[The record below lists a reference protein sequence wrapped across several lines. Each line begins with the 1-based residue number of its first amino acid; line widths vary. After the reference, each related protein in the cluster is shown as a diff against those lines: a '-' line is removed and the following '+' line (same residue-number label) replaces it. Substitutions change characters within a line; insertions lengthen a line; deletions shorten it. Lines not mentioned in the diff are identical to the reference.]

1 MVKSVFP
8 SSSGRKGSNRNLTML
23 RFLLV
28 CEGPSDGTLV
38 DHIQRLLVS
47 CGASEADGNSSHYGR
62 YLRDKIRLGVKYFGV
77 TDMLFVHRDAD
88 KPGADARH
96 TEIAEEVFAAAYR
109 GPWVGVVPVR
119 MMEAWLM
126 ADESAIKRVAGRP
139 SSTAPLELP
148 PLAGLEGVADP
159 KEALREVLLRA
170 GNPRGIRRQKKF
182 KAGILGLRR
191 QLIENLPIGGPLER
205 LPAWV
210 RFRDDAAAA
219 VKAWQDR

>member
-139 SSTAPLELP
+139 SRRRYERSQGAQPRCRHLLDWRV
-148 PLAGLEGVADP
+148 L
-159 KEALREVLLRA
+159 LLRA